1 VRLRIR
7 RLGGIAG
14 VRLRAEL
21 DTSDLPADRSAEI
34 EGAIRGLRGRAA
46 SGPPRPDAFRYEIT
60 TLDDPDSTPLTLEER
75 DVPEP
80 LAPLIEAVSQSGEIE
95 RPERG

>member
-1 VRLRIR
+1 
-7 RLGGIAG
+7 

-21 DTSDLPADRSAEI
+21 DTSDLPDDQSAKI
-34 EGAIRGLRGRAA
+34 EGALRGLRERAP

-60 TLDDPDSTPLTLEER
+60 ALDDPDATPLTIEER

-80 LAPLIEAVSQSGEIE
+80 LVPLIEAVSQSGEIE

>member
-14 VRLRAEL
+14 VKLRTEL
-21 DTSDLPADRSAEI
+21 DTSELPDDRSANVE
-34 EGAIRGLRGRAA
+34 ATIRGLRGRAP
-46 SGPPRPDAFRYEIT
+46 SGPPRPDGFRYEIAD
-60 TLDDPDSTPLTLEER
+60 LDDPDSTPLTIEER

>member
-1 VRLRIR
+1 M
-7 RLGGIAG
+7 AG

-21 DTSDLPADRSAEI
+21 DTSDLPGDRSAEV
-34 EGAIRGLRGRAA
+34 EAAVRGLRGRAP

-60 TLDDPDSTPLTLEER
+60 TLDEPESTPLTLEER
-75 DVPEP
+75 DVPEA
-80 LAPLIEAVSQSGEIE
+80 LSPLIEAVSQSGEIE